1 MTASINASTTAGVVV
16 TSDTSGSLAIQS
28 NGTAVATVASTGTT
42 LAGTTALTTLT
53 VSGTTTLTGATS
65 ITSYSPTASLITR
78 GTALTTTSGT
88 TAGFTG
94 IPSWVKRISVIFNGV
109 GTSGSSLGLIQIGSG
124 SYTTSG
130 YSSMGASN
138 ATTTSSTQGFLLS
151 YDWASTYRRYG
162 IATLDLITGNTW
174 VLSWQGGDNN
184 SGGGGT
190 RLYTGAGSL
199 ALSGALDR
207 IQVTTVNGTDT
218 FTAGTVN
225 IQYE

>member
-1 MTASINASTTAGVVV
+1 MTASINASTTSGVVV
-16 TSDTSGSLAIQS
+16 TSDTSGSLAIQG
-28 NGTAVATVASTGTT
+28 NGTTVATASSTG
-42 LAGTTALTTLT
+42 LAISTYNPA
-53 VSGTTTLTGATS
+53 
-65 ITSYSPTASLITR
+65 ASLITS
-78 GTALTTTSGT
+78 GTAITTTSGT
-88 TAGFTG
+88 AVGFTS
-94 IPSWVKRISVIFNGV
+94 IPSWVKRIQFIFNGV

-130 YSSMGASN
+130 YSSVGFSN
-138 ATTTSSTQGFLLS
+138 TTAATNTAGFVLS
-151 YDWASTYRRYG
+151 YDWGSGYRRYG

-174 VLSWQGGDNN
+174 VLAWQGGDNN

-190 RLYTGAGSL
+190 RFYAGAGSL
-199 ALSGALDR
+199 ALAGALDR

>member
-1 MTASINASTTAGVVV
+1 MTASINASTSSGVVV
-16 TSDTSGSLAIQS
+16 TSDTSGSLALQS
-28 NGTAVATVASTGTT
+28 NGTTKFTVASTG
-42 LAGTTALTTLT
+42 AYGQ
-53 VSGTTTLTGATS
+53 
-65 ITSYSPTASLITR
+65 ITS

-184 SGGGGT
+184 SGGGST

>member
-1 MTASINASTTAGVVV
+1 MTASINASTSSGVVV
-16 TSDTSGSLAIQS
+16 TSDTSGSLALQS
-28 NGTAVATVASTGTT
+28 NGTTKFTVASTG
-42 LAGTTALTTLT
+42 AYGQ
-53 VSGTTTLTGATS
+53 
-65 ITSYSPTASLITR
+65 ITS